1 MIFWIYG
8 RGRTMATERAND
20 LRAFKGSIEETL
32 SNGGSDFTLDE
43 ALVHRDIE
51 NQTDEERQATL
62 RAIDDGLANV
72 DAGRTRPFVE
82 FDNLALIVVEPS
94 DLETEI

>member
-1 MIFWIYG
+1 
-8 RGRTMATERAND
+8 MATERAND
-20 LRAFKGSIEETL
+20 LRAFKGFIEETL
-32 SNGGSDFTLDE
+32 SNGGSDLTLDE

-72 DAGRTRPFVE
+72 DAGRTRPFEE
-82 FDNLALIVVEPS
+82 FDREFRFLRGSTTVS
-94 DLETEI
+94 TWGGF